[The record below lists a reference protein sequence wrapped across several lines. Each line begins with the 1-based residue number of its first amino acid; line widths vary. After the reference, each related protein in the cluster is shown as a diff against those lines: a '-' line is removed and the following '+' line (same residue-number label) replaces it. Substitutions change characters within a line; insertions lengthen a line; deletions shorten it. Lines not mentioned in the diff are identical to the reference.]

1 MNPHSQIRLSD
12 EGSKGEY
19 PETGGDVG
27 GIAESSEKFD
37 MLTNMNE
44 QSNRTFEARFYP
56 TLHHPPQ
63 D

>member
-1 MNPHSQIRLSD
+1 LSD